1 MPCPEWLS
9 NYRPISL
16 CNTMY
21 KIITK
26 IIVAHIRP
34 LLLDLVSL
42 FQTAFVPGRKGMD
55 NVIIVQ
61 EIIHTISRKKG

>member
-1 MPCPEWLS
+1 M
-9 NYRPISL
+9 
-16 CNTMY
+16 CNTVY

-34 LLLDLVSL
+34 LLSDLVSL
-42 FQTAFVPGRKGMD
+42 FQTVFVPGRKGMD